1 MILLNEINQILVKDY
16 SCVGEELEYVLVENT
31 PENRKKIELALA
43 MQFNWCIVDMGD
55 KYSLTA
61 GGHEIL
67 KEHSGDDYINVAG
80 IIFDELPH
88 EVIKKIQWSKGS
100 GFVFEEV
107 AE

>member
-1 MILLNEINQILVKDY
+1 MILLNEINQIPVKDY
-16 SCVGEELEYVLVENT
+16 SCMSEELEYVLVENT

-55 KYSLTA
+55 NYSLTA

-67 KEHSGDDYINVAG
+67 SEHSEDDTINVAG

-88 EVIKKIQWSKGS
+88 EVTERICWSREN
-100 GFVFEEV
+100 GFVIEEV
-107 AE
+107 SE